1 MLTKS
6 WLKVWNFLG
15 MKENKEDIK
24 LLLIMVFA
32 EKTSVIT
39 LGKETLKGKNDQ
51 KVQYCNLN
59 ALLPAQMAS

>member
-32 EKTSVIT
+32 G
-39 LGKETLKGKNDQ
+39 GKKICNNIKLKGKNDQ

>member
-24 LLLIMVFA
+24 LLLIMAFA
-32 EKTSVIT
+32 GGKTSVIT
-39 LGKETLKGKNDQ
+39 LN
-51 KVQYCNLN
+51 
-59 ALLPAQMAS
+59 

>member
-32 EKTSVIT
+32 G
-39 LGKETLKGKNDQ
+39 GKNICNNIKLKGKNDQ
-51 KVQYCNLN
+51 KVQNCNLN

>member
-6 WLKVWNFLG
+6 WLKVWDFLG

-32 EKTSVIT
+32 GGKNICNNIRERNIE
-39 LGKETLKGKNDQ
+39 GKE
-51 KVQYCNLN
+51 
-59 ALLPAQMAS
+59 